1 MLAAAQA
8 TGWHQFQ
15 AWGLRERHSRGED
28 EMEEDE
34 EPQENEEEQHEDE
47 EDLQDDD
54 GDFPPLFIIPQHNM
68 SDKPNHSFVRLKS
81 IRHKKSKPHPT
92 LSCATSTHSAKA
104 PSHKAQSQQPGPI

>member
-1 MLAAAQA
+1 
-8 TGWHQFQ
+8 
-15 AWGLRERHSRGED
+15 
-28 EMEEDE
+28 MEGDE

-68 SDKPNHSFVRLKS
+68 SDNPNHSFVRLKS

-104 PSHKAQSQQPGPI
+104 PSHKAQSKQPGQHPI

>member
-1 MLAAAQA
+1 
-8 TGWHQFQ
+8 
-15 AWGLRERHSRGED
+15 
-28 EMEEDE
+28 MEEDE

-104 PSHKAQSQQPGPI
+104 PSHKAQSKQPGQHPI